1 MVLSPARQCRRSSH
15 GRVKEQFVL
24 ERTMIDPPELSAV
37 AEAVGDATRIRML
50 ALLMEGRPLVAKELA
65 FGTGISPSTAT
76 EHLRRLEKSRLL
88 ESSRQGRNKRFRL
101 ASPAVARMVESLMA
115 VAAKTPSAS
124 QVPAPLRE
132 ARYCYDHLAGR
143 LGMGITDAL
152 VGGGRLALR
161 RDRFALTTDGETWFE
176 DFGIEL
182 APLRGLRRNLAH
194 RCLDWSE
201 RRDHLAGALGAA
213 LAARLL
219 ELGWIERQH
228 DSRVVHVTAA
238 GQRGL
243 GRHFGDSSA

>member
-1 MVLSPARQCRRSSH
+1 
-15 GRVKEQFVL
+15 
-24 ERTMIDPPELSAV
+24 MIDPPELSAV

-50 ALLMEGRPLVAKELA
+50 ALLMEGRLLVAKELA

-76 EHLRRLEKSRLL
+76 EHLRRLEKGRLL
-88 ESSRQGRNKRFRL
+88 ASSRQGRNKLFRL

-115 VAAKTPSAS
+115 VAAKPSSAS
-124 QVPAPLRE
+124 HVPVPLRE

-152 VGGGRLALR
+152 VQSGRLTLR
-161 RDRFALTTDGETWFE
+161 RDRFAVTAEGEAWFQ

-182 APLRGLRRNLAH
+182 APLRELRRHLAH

-213 LAARLL
+213 LAARIL
-219 ELGWIERQH
+219 ELGWIVRER
-228 DSRVVHVTAA
+228 DSRVVHVTPA

-243 GRHFGDSSA
+243 RRHLGAT